1 MFSLYNSTKQMDDV
15 LAQKHIARLR
25 RRLRELDRRTWIA
38 LELRFNHERTIE
50 ETARLLKVSRSTV
63 KTRTREGLAWLRGQ
77 MDAPV
82 KLLQIE
88 DRQR

>member
-1 MFSLYNSTKQMDDV
+1 

-38 LELRFNHERTIE
+38 LELRFNQERTIE